1 VAGKTILLLGAGG
14 AARAIAYEARKRG
27 AVVLVANR
35 TEKRARRLAF
45 DLHIQHIEMKEIRSI
60 FFDILVNAT
69 TIGMAPNI
77 AGSPAPASMLQGKLV
92 FDVVYNP
99 PVTELL
105 RAAAAVGAQT
115 IEGTEMY
122 INQAAR
128 QFRLYAGIAPDM
140 DAMKEI
146 LSQRS

>member
-1 VAGKTILLLGAGG
+1 
-14 AARAIAYEARKRG
+14 
-27 AVVLVANR
+27 
-35 TEKRARRLAF
+35 
-45 DLHIQHIEMKEIRSI
+45 MKEIRSI